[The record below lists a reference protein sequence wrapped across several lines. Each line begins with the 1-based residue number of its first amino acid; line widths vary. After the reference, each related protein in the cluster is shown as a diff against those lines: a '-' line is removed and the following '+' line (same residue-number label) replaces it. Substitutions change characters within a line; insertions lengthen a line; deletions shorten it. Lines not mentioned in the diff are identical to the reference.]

1 MIKKVIPIISV
12 HNPAFETTDR
22 FTSADV
28 AEDHR
33 WTFNQR
39 GMDFTKDLNLK
50 GKYCYHPFNTI
61 TVDGFGDVYMCICQA
76 WLPISVG
83 KIWEFESLD
92 AIGQSPKAKEIQT
105 SILDGSYRYCD
116 HKTCSIIQEGE
127 LSNKIDHK
135 PQTINWINFALDSSC
150 NLSCPSCRKEFTF
163 INDGPKFDIRIQIVD
178 HLIKLIENHSYY
190 LKFTLSGD
198 GDPFASLVYR
208 HLLTN
213 LDLTKHPVFDE
224 NGVTIDSSLLDKTKV
239 KDSKLIELR
248 HHLIQYIQNGKMW
261 DDVVP
266 WDDSLPVFNDK
277 VSIPKRTVEIEIIT
291 NGILLKDHWNKLEK
305 THKNIV
311 RTKISF
317 DAGTE
322 SIYEVTRKGGSW
334 SKLLESAKFLSKW
347 KQKTYSDMI
356 LTANFVVQTANY
368 VDMPAYVELCDQLG
382 FDEINFQKIVDWG
395 TFNNFNAEAVWK
407 ETHPEYK
414 FFLNILRSLNNSKIN
429 YTNLTEIRYE
439 TQ

>member
-1 MIKKVIPIISV
+1 MIKKVIPIISS

-33 WTFNQR
+33 WTFDQR
-39 GMDFTKDLNLK
+39 TMDFTKDLNLK

-61 TVDGFGDVYMCICQA
+61 TVDGFGDVYVCICQA

-83 KIWEFESLD
+83 KIWEFDSLQ
-92 AIGQSPKAKEIQT
+92 AIVQSPKAREIQS

-116 HKTCSIIQEGE
+116 HNTCSIIQEGE

-163 INDGPKFDIRIQIVD
+163 INDGPEFDIRIRIVD
-178 HLIKLIENHSYY
+178 YLIKLIENHPYY

-213 LDLTKHPVFDE
+213 LDLTKTIQFDE
-224 NGVTIDSSLLDKTKV
+224 NGNLIDPLLLDKTKV
-239 KDSKLIELR
+239 KDSKLIRLR
-248 HHLIQYIQNGKMW
+248 HHLIQYIQNGKLW
-261 DDVVP
+261 DD
-266 WDDSLPVFNDK
+266 
-277 VSIPKRTVEIEIIT
+277 IPGKFDNTGSKSGRIVEIEIIT

-305 THKNIV
+305 IQKNLI

-322 SIYEVTRKGGSW
+322 SVYEVTRKGGSW

-347 KQKTYSDMI
+347 KEKTYSNMV

-382 FDEINFQKIVDWG
+382 FDEINFQKIVNWG
-395 TFNNFNAEAVWK
+395 TFTNFDAEAVWK
-407 ETHPEYK
+407 ENHPEHK
-414 FFLNILRSLNNSKIN
+414 LFLNILRSLNNSKIN
-429 YTNLTEIRYE
+429 YTNLTDLRYE
-439 TQ
+439 NQ